1 MRRLGEELG
10 LLLDAAHPLLNL
22 RVEKAFVLGTGS
34 VVGRAHWTGK
44 LVVEFGRLE
53 SQSSLQTR
61 LNEFGD
67 SSGLRV
73 CRLDTTSLQT
83 GPTQR

>member
-34 VVGRAHWTGK
+34 VVGRGRGRRAHWTP
-44 LVVEFGRLE
+44 RE
-53 SQSSLQTR
+53 SQRQ
-61 LNEFGD
+61 
-67 SSGLRV
+67 V
-73 CRLDTTSLQT
+73 CKLD
-83 GPTQR
+83 